1 MKISKSKILK
11 LIKEALNEKRT
22 SRDFNIDDIIGAGNL
37 PPPPDDNNGGGGGG
51 GRGSFIYLIAL
62 AKKLVNNEGFVGGT
76 PFKPISSVDE
86 LLNTRERDMDPL
98 ISLDKTVSSLDNE
111 EISLSAVLSFEDLTA
126 SFFVSCYDPG
136 EGFTDIIDGFEVE
149 MTSNEKF
156 IEALMLIRMGTSK
169 VQKMSASDIIAAGN
183 KLLSK

>member
-1 MKISKSKILK
+1 MKMSKSKILK
-11 LIKEALNEKRT
+11 LIKEAINEKR
-22 SRDFNIDDIIGAGNL
+22 SFRDFNIDDIIGSRNP
-37 PPPPDDNNGGGGGG
+37 PPPPDNNNGGGGGG

-62 AKKLVNNEGFVGGT
+62 AKKLVNNDGFAGGT

-86 LLNTRERDMDPL
+86 LLRVREKDMDPL
-98 ISLDKTVSSLDNE
+98 ISLDKNVLSVDGE

-136 EGFTDIIDGFEVE
+136 EGITNIIDGFEIE

-156 IEALMLIRMGTSK
+156 IEALMLIRMGVRK
-169 VQKMSASDIIAAGN
+169 VQQMSSSDIIAAGN